1 MIHDVIVVGAGP
13 GGLAAAAA
21 LGQRGV
27 RAVVLERST
36 RVGSSWRNH
45 YDRLHLH
52 TPRRLSGLPGMEI
65 PRSYGR
71 WVSRGDVVRYL
82 EEYAW
87 HHNLDVRT
95 GIGVARLDRVGGHW
109 QLTDDAGERWSARR
123 VVLATGYNHTPVM
136 PTWPGSESFTG
147 TVVHAS
153 RYRNG
158 SPYAGQA
165 ALVVGTGNTGC
176 EIAQDLAESGAAP
189 VYLSV
194 RTPPYIVRRTKW
206 GWPAQR
212 TGIAVRHLPPKVVD
226 RVAALTQR
234 IEVPDL
240 TAYGLAKP
248 TGGLYS
254 RLLAGSVPVQDVGV
268 VEAIQSR
275 AVVPVA
281 GVASFEGTEVVL
293 TDGRRLAP
301 EVVVVAAG
309 YRSGLEPLVGHL
321 GVLRGDGRPVVRGA
335 KSPPGAPGLWFT
347 GFTNPISGM
356 LRELAIDA
364 RRISGAIAATTG

>member
-1 MIHDVIVVGAGP
+1 MIHDVIVIGAGP
-13 GGLAAAAA
+13 GGLAVAAS
-21 LGQRGV
+21 LGRKRI
-27 RAVVLERST
+27 RAVVLERSEG
-36 RVGSSWRNH
+36 VGASWRNH

-52 TPRRLSGLPGMEI
+52 TPRRLSGLPGLEI
-65 PRSYGR
+65 PRRYGR

-95 GIGVARLDRVGGHW
+95 GISVARVDRADGHW
-109 QLTDDAGERWSARR
+109 QLTDDAGERWTSRH
-123 VVLATGYNHTPVM
+123 VVVATGYNHTPVM
-136 PTWPGSESFTG
+136 PTWPGTESFTG
-147 TVVHAS
+147 TLIHAN

-158 SPYAGQA
+158 APYAGQA

-176 EIAQDLAESGAAP
+176 EIAQDLAESGAAA

-212 TGIAVRHLPPKVVD
+212 TGIAVRRLPPRVVD
-226 RVAALTQR
+226 RVAAVMQR

-240 TAYGLAKP
+240 TAYGLPKP

-254 RLLAGSVPVQDVGV
+254 RLLQGSVPVQDVGV
-268 VEAIQSR
+268 VAAIESR
-275 AVVPVA
+275 TVLPVA
-281 GVASFEGTEVVL
+281 DVASFEGEEVVL
-293 TDGRRLAP
+293 TDGRRMALG
-301 EVVVVAAG
+301 VVVVAAG
-309 YRSGLEPLVGHL
+309 YRNGLAPLVGHL
-321 GVLRGDGRPVVRGA
+321 GVLRDDGRPVVRGA
-335 KSPPGAPGLWFT
+335 HTPPGAPGLWFT
-347 GFTNPISGM
+347 GYTNPISGM

-364 RRISGAIAATTG
+364 RHISDAIATTS